1 VVATAPQTGPGAIK
15 GALIRAF
22 LVWYQGRHGRE
33 RMAELI
39 QRVPMPHRA
48 ALSLERDGLGVLV
61 NGWYPA
67 PMVHAVLD
75 TMEQLHGS
83 AEMPALLREG
93 CEHATAALLRGVYML
108 LFRMVGTPQMYSRN
122 IQRAWL
128 KLHSSGE
135 RELKLLGP
143 DTAESFIRNWPD
155 HHRWTCLVAHE
166 TLRFAFRT
174 MGYKQAEVEVHE
186 CVSRGHA
193 HCRATL
199 SFRKG

>member
-1 VVATAPQTGPGAIK
+1 MVESAQQPGPGAIK

-22 LVWYQGRHGRE
+22 LVWYQGRYGRE

-48 ALSLERDGLGVLV
+48 ALSLERDGFGVLA

-67 PMVHAVLD
+67 PMVHAVLE
-75 TMEQLHGS
+75 TMEQLHGR
-83 AEMPALLREG
+83 AEMPSLLREG

-108 LFRMVGTPQMYSRN
+108 LFRMVASPPMYSRN

-135 RELKLLGP
+135 RELTLRGP
-143 DTAESFIRNWPD
+143 DEAESFIRNWPD
-155 HHRWTCLVAHE
+155 HHPWTCLLAHE
-166 TLRFAFRT
+166 TLRFAFRA
-174 MGYKQAEVEVHE
+174 MGYRQVEVERTR
-186 CVSRGHA
+186 CVAEGHP
-193 HCRATL
+193 HCQATL
-199 SFRKG
+199 RFRKG